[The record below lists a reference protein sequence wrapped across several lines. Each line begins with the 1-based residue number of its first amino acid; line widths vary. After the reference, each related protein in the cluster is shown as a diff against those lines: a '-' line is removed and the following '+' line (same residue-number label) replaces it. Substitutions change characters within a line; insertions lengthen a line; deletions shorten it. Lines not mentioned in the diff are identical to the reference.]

1 MPVSF
6 DNGSTS
12 AGAGVKMV
20 LTIDSLPMDA
30 VAGSSVELYLED
42 DFQVPGHIDRSA
54 VYFTVSNPFTGFA
67 QKLGSETIICAALT
81 QNYGRARVVDV
92 ERKSCRSDV
101 ADDLRS
107 HYGVSGEVRDL
118 YRGLTSVRVAMY
130 TFSAGV
136 IWANPRMADSATSR

>member
-1 MPVSF
+1 MGF
-6 DNGSTS
+6 G
-12 AGAGVKMV
+12 
-20 LTIDSLPMDA
+20 
-30 VAGSSVELYLED
+30 
-42 DFQVPGHIDRSA
+42 
-54 VYFTVSNPFTGFA
+54 GFA

-81 QNYGRARVVDV
+81 QNYGRALVVDV

-101 ADDLRS
+101 AADLRP
-107 HYGVSGEVRDL
+107 HYGVAGEARDL